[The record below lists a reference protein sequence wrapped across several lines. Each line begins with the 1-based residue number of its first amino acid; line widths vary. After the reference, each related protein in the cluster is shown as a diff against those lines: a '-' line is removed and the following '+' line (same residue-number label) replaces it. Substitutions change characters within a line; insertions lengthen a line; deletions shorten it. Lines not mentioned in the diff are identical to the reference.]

1 MKKHPELSLDDVILL
16 DKVQKKMP
24 LCETEIQRLRDLK
37 LVAGMA
43 SELQVAGNYTKISFQ
58 DYRQMILDL
67 IRQNGTATRE
77 DIANMIMPTLSPDI
91 PVEKRKKKIANIV
104 TKLSTQERLIR
115 NSANSDKYPIWEL
128 TAKVK

>member
-1 MKKHPELSLDDVILL
+1 
-16 DKVQKKMP
+16 MP